1 MSSGNLIS
9 RNAHSK
15 TKASFFAPA
24 QLKTPA
30 ALNSRDYEKKRVAFN
45 NHKYSF
51 NVVKIGKS

>member
-30 ALNSRDYEKKRVAFN
+30 ALNSRD
-45 NHKYSF
+45 
-51 NVVKIGKS
+51 